1 MQSIILDSGKVLT
14 IRKATGKDA
23 VQMLDY
29 LKTIGGESDNLT
41 FGAEGIPL
49 TVAEEA
55 SYLDKLSAHK
65 IYTSLIGLVQDEI
78 VSAISING
86 NDRPRLRHN
95 AELGISVRK
104 DYWHQGIAKAMIG
117 AMLDFVKKVGIVNNI
132 HLNVRIDNLYAIRLY
147 ESFGFVKTGIYP
159 KQLHIRGQYF
169 DTQMMNLILDQ
180 KERITL

>member
-23 VQMLDY
+23 AQMLDY

-49 TVAEEA
+49 TVSEEE
-55 SYLDKLSAHK
+55 SYLEKLSTHK

-86 NDRPRLRHN
+86 NDRPRMRHN

-104 DYWHQGIAKAMIG
+104 DYWHQGIAKAMMG
-117 AMLDFVKKVGIVNNI
+117 AVLDFIKQVGIVNNI
-132 HLNVRIDNLYAIRLY
+132 HLNVRIDNLHAIRLY

-159 KQLHIRGQYF
+159 KQLIIRGQYF
-169 DTQMMNLILDQ
+169 DTQIMNLILDQ